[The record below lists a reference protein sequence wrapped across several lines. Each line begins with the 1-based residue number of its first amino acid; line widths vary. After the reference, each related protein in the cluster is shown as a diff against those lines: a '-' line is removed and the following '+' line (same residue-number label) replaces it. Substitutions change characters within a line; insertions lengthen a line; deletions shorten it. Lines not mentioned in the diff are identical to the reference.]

1 MINFA
6 NDKQIIRPM
15 FENETNKL
23 REDIALWEELLETDV
38 RQDPK
43 FEEHLLLSLFAG
55 TQVHIEALKSNIP
68 YESLDEPKGLAD
80 ELADDTLEEAE
91 VEDEVVEIDRLI
103 DKAYELMG
111 LAQAKYYPEGLPVP
125 EPDITA
131 EKTEESIAPDKPA
144 NKRKRRL
151 DNASQLGVFIVVL
164 LVIIVLVGLIFGD

>member
-1 MINFA
+1 
-6 NDKQIIRPM
+6 M

-23 REDIALWEELLETDV
+23 REDIALWEELLATDV

-68 YESLDEPKGLAD
+68 YESLDEPEELAD

-91 VEDEVVEIDRLI
+91 VEDEVVEIERLI

-111 LAQAKYYPEGLPVP
+111 LAQAKYHPEGLSVP

-131 EKTEESIAPDKPA
+131 EKTEDPVAPYKPLI
-144 NKRKRRL
+144 KRKRQL

-164 LVIIVLVGLIFGD
+164 IAIIALVYLIFGD

>member
-1 MINFA
+1 
-6 NDKQIIRPM
+6 M

-55 TQVHIEALKSNIP
+55 TQVHIEALRSNIP
-68 YESLDEPKGLAD
+68 YESLDEPEELAD

-91 VEDEVVEIDRLI
+91 VEDEAVEVDRLI

-111 LAQAKYYPEGLPVP
+111 LAQAKYYPEGLPVS
-125 EPDITA
+125 ETDIVA
-131 EKTEESIAPDKPA
+131 EKTEEPVVPDKPLTR
-144 NKRKRRL
+144 RKRRL
-151 DNASQLGVFIVVL
+151 DDASQLGVFIVVFIAVITLIYL
-164 LVIIVLVGLIFGD
+164 LFGD

>member
-43 FEEHLLLSLFAG
+43 FEEHLLLSLFAS

-68 YESLDEPKGLAD
+68 YESLDEPEELDD
-80 ELADDTLEEAE
+80 ELADDTLEETE

-131 EKTEESIAPDKPA
+131 EETEDSIVPAKPVT
-144 NKRKRRL
+144 KRKRRL
-151 DNASQLGVFIVVL
+151 DDASQLGVFIVVL
-164 LVIIVLVGLIFGD
+164 LIVIVLIGLIFGD

>member
-1 MINFA
+1 
-6 NDKQIIRPM
+6 M

-23 REDIALWEELLETDV
+23 REDIALWEELLATDV

-55 TQVHIEALKSNIP
+55 TQVHVEALRSNLP
-68 YESLDEPKGLAD
+68 YESLDEPEELAD

-91 VEDEVVEIDRLI
+91 VEDEVVEIDCLI

-131 EKTEESIAPDKPA
+131 EETEESVTPYKPVT
-144 NKRKRRL
+144 KRKRRL
-151 DNASQLGVFIVVL
+151 DDASQLGIFIVVL
-164 LVIIVLVGLIFGD
+164 FFIIVLAVILFGD

>member
-6 NDKQIIRPM
+6 YDKQIIRPM

-43 FEEHLLLSLFAG
+43 FEEHLMLSLFAG
-55 TQVHIEALKSNIP
+55 TQVHIEVLRSNIP
-68 YESLDEPKGLAD
+68 FESLDEPEELAD
-80 ELADDTLEEAE
+80 ELTDDTLEEAE

-125 EPDITA
+125 EPDITV
-131 EKTEESIAPDKPA
+131 EETEESVTPDKPVT
-144 NKRKRRL
+144 KRKRRL
-151 DNASQLGVFIVVL
+151 DDASQLGVFIVVL
-164 LVIIVLVGLIFGD
+164 FVIIVLAGILFGD

>member
-6 NDKQIIRPM
+6 YDKQIIRPM

-55 TQVHIEALKSNIP
+55 TQVHIEALRSNIP
-68 YESLDEPKGLAD
+68 YESLDEPEELAD

-111 LAQAKYYPEGLPVP
+111 LTCKVPCLSYPK
-125 EPDITA
+125 ISA
-131 EKTEESIAPDKPA
+131 EKTEKSIAPDKPA

>member
-1 MINFA
+1 
-6 NDKQIIRPM
+6 M

-43 FEEHLLLSLFAG
+43 FEEHLLLSLFAS

-68 YESLDEPKGLAD
+68 YESLDEPEELAD
-80 ELADDTLEEAE
+80 ELADNTIEESE

-125 EPDITA
+125 ETDITT
-131 EKTEESIAPDKPA
+131 EKTEEPVVPDKPLTR
-144 NKRKRRL
+144 RKRHL
-151 DNASQLGVFIVVL
+151 DDASQLGIFIVVFIVVITLIYL
-164 LVIIVLVGLIFGD
+164 LFGD